1 MDKQYSNNRRQVVNK
16 MMVFKTKQKRSLKKI
31 AVRSYLALENDA
43 VTPFTEGSIVPQEE

>member
-1 MDKQYSNNRRQVVNK
+1 
-16 MMVFKTKQKRSLKKI
+16 MMGFKTKKSLEFA